1 MIFKDEL
8 SKLGVCFNE
17 VMDDR
22 FNKYYSKLVE
32 VNEYMNLTSITE
44 HDEVYNKHF
53 YDSLT
58 ILKAL
63 GDLKNI
69 TLCDVGSGAGFPS
82 IPLAIVRS
90 DINVTIIDALN
101 KRINFL
107 NDLSKYLELDNVSAY
122 HERAEEY
129 QKKKRN
135 SFDVV
140 TARAVARLNILAEL
154 CMPLVKIG
162 GLFIAMKGQDGKLE
176 LDEAK
181 NAINIL
187 GGKVKEVITLDLPDD
202 QGKREIIV
210 IEKVKECPNKYPRA
224 FAKIKE
230 RPL

>member
-8 SKLGVCFNE
+8 SKLGIIYNDE
-17 VMDDR
+17 IDDN
-22 FNKYYSKLVE
+22 FSKYYSKLVE
-32 VNEYMNLTSITE
+32 VNEYMNLTAITE
-44 HDEVYNKHF
+44 KEEVYNKHF

-63 GDLKNI
+63 GDLNNI

-82 IPLAIVRS
+82 IPLAIVRN
-90 DINVTIIDALN
+90 DIDVTIIDALN

-107 NDLSKYLELDNVSAY
+107 NELASSLNLNNVHAY
-122 HERAEEY
+122 HKRAEDY
-129 QKKKRN
+129 QKEKRS

-140 TARAVARLNILAEL
+140 TARAVARLNALAEL

-162 GLFIAMKGQDGKLE
+162 GLFIAMKGQDGRLE

-187 GGKVKEVITLDLPDD
+187 GGKIKDVISLELPDS

>member
-1 MIFKDEL
+1 
-8 SKLGVCFNE
+8 
-17 VMDDR
+17 
-22 FNKYYSKLVE
+22 
-32 VNEYMNLTSITE
+32 MNLTAITE

-63 GDLKNI
+63 GDLKDI

-140 TARAVARLNILAEL
+140 TARAVARLNVLAEL
-154 CMPLVKIG
+154 CLPLTKVG
-162 GLFIAMKGQDGKLE
+162 GYFIAMKGQGGKEE
-176 LDEAK
+176 LDEAS
-181 NAINIL
+181 NAIKVL
-187 GGKVKEVITLDLPDD
+187 GGSLDKIIEVDLPDNV
-202 QGKREIIV
+202 GKREII
-210 IEKVKECPNKYPRA
+210 IIKKIKPTNNKYPRE
-224 FAKIKE
+224 FKKIKE

>member
-63 GDLKNI
+63 GDLKDI

-122 HERAEEY
+122 H
-129 QKKKRN
+129 
-135 SFDVV
+135 
-140 TARAVARLNILAEL
+140 
-154 CMPLVKIG
+154 
-162 GLFIAMKGQDGKLE
+162 
-176 LDEAK
+176 
-181 NAINIL
+181 
-187 GGKVKEVITLDLPDD
+187 
-202 QGKREIIV
+202 
-210 IEKVKECPNKYPRA
+210 
-224 FAKIKE
+224 
-230 RPL
+230 